1 MYGISRNPNIK
12 DYIIVFQDIY
22 CKKCGVKYTNIIKE
36 WCELC
41 QINYFKKN
49 CANSLSSTKTSS
61 SFYSLNEKIDSLI
74 KEIQLK
80 INYDSDIVFEWIPY
94 DQLNDIQE
102 IGKDDDFDTMLY
114 SATWK
119 DGPLRYND
127 GEWTRKSNKMVT
139 LRYFYDSRNIIKL
152 LNKV

>member
-49 CANSLSSTKTSS
+49 CASSLSSTMTSTSS
-61 SFYSLNEKIDSLI
+61 FI
-74 KEIQLK
+74 
-80 INYDSDIVFEWIPY
+80 
-94 DQLNDIQE
+94 
-102 IGKDDDFDTMLY
+102 
-114 SATWK
+114 A
-119 DGPLRYND
+119 
-127 GEWTRKSNKMVT
+127 
-139 LRYFYDSRNIIKL
+139 
-152 LNKV
+152 